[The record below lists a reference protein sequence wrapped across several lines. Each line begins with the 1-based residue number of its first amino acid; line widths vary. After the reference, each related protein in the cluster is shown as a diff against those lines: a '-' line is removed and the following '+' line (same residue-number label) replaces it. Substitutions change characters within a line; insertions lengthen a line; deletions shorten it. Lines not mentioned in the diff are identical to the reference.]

1 MNEERLMKILVAP
14 IISEKS
20 TRVAE
25 KYRQI
30 VFKVLPDATKSEI
43 KQAVELMFE
52 VKVMGVQVT
61 NIQGKTKRFGS
72 RLGRRKSFK
81 KAYVAL
87 KEGYDIDFIGAAG

>member
-1 MNEERLMKILVAP
+1 MNEERLMKILVSP

-52 VKVMGVQVT
+52 VKVIGVQVA
-61 NIQGKTKRFGS
+61 NVQGKTKRFGS
-72 RLGRRKSFK
+72 RLGRRKNFK

-87 KEGYDIDFIGAAG
+87 TEGHDIDFIGAAG